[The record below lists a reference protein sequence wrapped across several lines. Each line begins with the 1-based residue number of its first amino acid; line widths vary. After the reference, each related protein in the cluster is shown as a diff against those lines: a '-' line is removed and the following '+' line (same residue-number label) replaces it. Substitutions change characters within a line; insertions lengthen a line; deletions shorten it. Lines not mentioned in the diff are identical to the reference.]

1 MNNNSDME
9 DFIKSINEVLD
20 DLDNMNYSLN
30 YQYTPNQ
37 NYYIK
42 IPKDKLNG
50 LPPLHPNIPSYVN
63 KLNKKSTINIQGI
76 AFPPQKKK
84 IK

>member
-1 MNNNSDME
+1 MQTQINHYREVNDMKHGTTT
-9 DFIKSINEVLD
+9 DK
-20 DLDNMNYSLN
+20 MK
-30 YQYTPNQ
+30 
-37 NYYIK
+37 K

-50 LPPLHPNIPSYVN
+50 LPPLHPNIPSYLN